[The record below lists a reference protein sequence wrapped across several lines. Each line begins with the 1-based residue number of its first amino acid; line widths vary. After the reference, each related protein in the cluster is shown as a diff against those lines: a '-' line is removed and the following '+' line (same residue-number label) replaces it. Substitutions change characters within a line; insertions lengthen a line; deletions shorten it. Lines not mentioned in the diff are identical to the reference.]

1 MRIGVISDTHIPSR
15 APGIP
20 AAVLDLFSRVDL
32 ILHAGDV
39 SVRAALAELAQ
50 VAPVEAVAG
59 NVDDADL
66 VATLPEAFRRELG
79 GVEIGMIHNSG
90 ATEGRRSRMQRRF
103 PGCRVVVFGHSHQPV
118 VEDRDGLLLL
128 NPGSACDPRRAK
140 VPSVAI
146 LQVGDGEP
154 RAELMWLHQ

>member
-15 APGIP
+15 AAAIP
-20 AAVLDLFSRVDL
+20 AAALDAFAGVDL
-32 ILHAGDV
+32 ILHAGDA
-39 SVRAALAELAQ
+39 SVRSAHAELARI
-50 VAPVEAVAG
+50 APVRAVAG
-59 NVDDADL
+59 NIDDADL
-66 VATLPEAFRRELG
+66 TAALPEVLRVEMG

-90 ATEGRRSRMQRRF
+90 PARGRRARMQRRF

-118 VEDRDGLLLL
+118 AEDRDGLLLL

-146 LQVGDGEP
+146 LEVAGGEP
-154 RAELMWLHQ
+154 TAELVWLG